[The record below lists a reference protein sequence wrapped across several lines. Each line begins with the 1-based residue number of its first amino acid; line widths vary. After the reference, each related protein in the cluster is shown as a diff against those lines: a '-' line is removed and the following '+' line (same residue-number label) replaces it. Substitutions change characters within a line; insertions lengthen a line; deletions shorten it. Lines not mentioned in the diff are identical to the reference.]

1 MKTRFVLG
9 FLLSLWVCPIC
20 LPAQTL
26 ATGHVPDDLTA
37 TQREE
42 ALFVYGFYTAYMNGV
57 MYTFDMHDYLLKGY
71 ATPAFYRKMRSHDW
85 DLLLDAQDCV
95 EEARNTLY
103 VRPMEGV
110 RGDELWYNVTYRWPS
125 YTPDKLDT
133 RTEIFVRLVKD
144 KKRRYRIADVYHP
157 KHNL

>member
-1 MKTRFVLG
+1 MKPRFVLG
-9 FLLSLWVCPIC
+9 LLLSLWVCPIC
-20 LPAQTL
+20 LPGQTL

-103 VRPMEGV
+103 VRPMVG
-110 RGDELWYNVTYRWPS
+110 GAG
-125 YTPDKLDT
+125 
-133 RTEIFVRLVKD
+133 
-144 KKRRYRIADVYHP
+144 RRAVV
-157 KHNL
+157 